1 MGRNSGRFFVLFLML
16 LIIGAG
22 NAAGPD
28 SSEKSEIIPVY
39 AEFLLGGRLNGE
51 WVEAEAIAGKI
62 TASQTWK
69 SFALDRQLADE
80 QGGLPRREEGP
91 GEYWDIT
98 FPDAAEGDEAVLRVA
113 CDKAAMPGKPRVQS
127 GGLETYEK
135 IVAEYLKKNG
145 ITSAPRLRQVVRVD
159 LDGDGSEEVFIVA
172 DNVDATVPVTIA
184 NTYSLVLFRCLKNG
198 KVETTALCEHYYHE
212 NVEGMADSP
221 NAYKVS
227 FVVDLDG
234 NGAMETIIYGR
245 YYEGFWYE
253 IHEFSGGVLKKVLTA
268 GLGA

>member
-1 MGRNSGRFFVLFLML
+1 MSKNLKRSFILLFML
-16 LIIGAG
+16 LIIGTG

-28 SSEKSEIIPVY
+28 ESVIPVY

-51 WVEAEAIAGKI
+51 WVEAEKIADKLI
-62 TASQTWK
+62 ASQTWK
-69 SFALDRQLADE
+69 AFAFDRQLPDQ
-80 QGGLPRREEGP
+80 QGGMPRREEGP

-98 FPDAAEGDEAVLRVA
+98 FPDAGEGGEVILRVA
-113 CDKAAMPGKPRVQS
+113 SDKAAMPRKPRLQS

-135 IVAEYLKKNG
+135 IVAGYLKKNG
-145 ITSAPRLRQVVRVD
+145 ITSAPKLRQVIRVD

-172 DNVDATVPVTIA
+172 DNVDATVPVTVA

-198 KVETTALCEHYYHE
+198 KVETTALRENYNHE
-212 NVEGMADSP
+212 GIEGMADSP

-234 NGAMETIIYGR
+234 NGTMEVIIYGR

-253 IHEFSGGVLKKVLTA
+253 IHEFSGGVLKKVFSE

>member
-1 MGRNSGRFFVLFLML
+1 MYRNFSRFFVLFLML

-22 NAAGPD
+22 KAAEPV
-28 SSEKSEIIPVY
+28 SYEKSEIIPVY

-51 WVEAEAIAGKI
+51 WVDAETIAGKI

-69 SFALDRQLADE
+69 TFAFDRQLADR
-80 QGGLPRREEGP
+80 QGGMPCREQGP
-91 GEYWDIT
+91 GEYWDIS
-98 FPDAAEGDEAVLRVA
+98 FPVAGEGDEVVLRVA
-113 CDKAAMPGKPRVQS
+113 CDKASMPRKPRLQS

-145 ITSAPRLRQVVRVD
+145 ITSAPKLRQVIRVD
-159 LDGDGSEEVFIVA
+159 LDGDGTEEVFIVA
-172 DNVDATVPVTIA
+172 DNVDATVPVTVA

-198 KVETTALCEHYYHE
+198 KVETTALRENYNHE
-212 NVEGMADSP
+212 DIEGMADSP
-221 NAYKVS
+221 NSYKIS
-227 FVVDLDG
+227 FFADVDGD
-234 NGAMETIIYGR
+234 GAMETIIYGR

-253 IHEFSGGVLKKVLTA
+253 IHEFSGGVLKKVFSE